1 MRRTQ
6 ELLPY
11 YSLELSPAGF
21 YMNAILLG
29 TSLVLFLLTQG
40 CENSHD
46 RQTSRDEQMPDTIEM
61 VKYAETTGMV
71 VAEGIQLVK
80 ANCMNCH
87 SPKLIT
93 QSRATK
99 EGWEG
104 MIRWM
109 QAKHRLWD
117 LGEHEATILEYLA
130 THYAPEEGKG
140 RRKQLEVEWYDLEL

>member
-1 MRRTQ
+1 MRKTQ
-6 ELLPY
+6 DLIPDYPIDLFSGGIY
-11 YSLELSPAGF
+11 KH
-21 YMNAILLG
+21 AILLG
-29 TSLVLFLLTQG
+29 IGLVLFLLTQG
-40 CENSHD
+40 CQNSHD
-46 RQTSRDEQMPDTIEM
+46 GQASRDEQMQDTIR
-61 VKYAETTGMV
+61 VVQYDETTGLV
-71 VAEGIQLVK
+71 VADGIQLVK

-130 THYAPEEGKG
+130 THYAPEEGVG
-140 RRKQLEVEWYDLEL
+140 RRRQLEVEWYDLEL